1 MRSDHRGLR
10 LERTDSDR
18 CFALVSSR
26 RSTGG
31 MHAFYCYV
39 KSKGHAIGPFYQS
52 AIAFS
57 QNKVQEGSKRWT
69 VEVKLLLSD
78 TLSWPD
84 QAAIA
89 GPVQCSASSL
99 VSTPAAGISSLYQ
112 PYVIYCSRHGDIN
125 EPDQYSSAPMPS
137 HSLYLKT
144 CKRIYSLG

>member
-1 MRSDHRGLR
+1 MYAILAYEDLLCLFNFWIKIPMTFSWGIMRSDHRGLR

-78 TLSWPD
+78 TLS
-84 QAAIA
+84 
-89 GPVQCSASSL
+89 
-99 VSTPAAGISSLYQ
+99 
-112 PYVIYCSRHGDIN
+112 
-125 EPDQYSSAPMPS
+125 
-137 HSLYLKT
+137 
-144 CKRIYSLG
+144 